1 MIYNVRLIGQSKLPE
16 RDDVTITCFNVI
28 FDNVALGRILYLFFL
43 LTTHLKDISVYFEI
57 TDT

>member
-1 MIYNVRLIGQSKLPE
+1 M
-16 RDDVTITCFNVI
+16 DDVTITCSNVI
-28 FDNVALGRILYLFFL
+28 FDNVALGRILYLLLFFL